1 MSDGKY
7 SKKLLFAEIEAES
20 ETEKSKAIQ
29 KSRIKREYAK
39 KTYMAAKERSI
50 GSIKEQ
56 MQRLRRGIQNA
67 VVGHPEGLVSLLL
80 LSLLIFLIM
89 NILSSCSVLG
99 TAIGNVTWSTSYTA
113 EDADINGAEAD
124 YDQMEKDLRDRIGQ
138 IENEYP
144 DYDEYNYYVDEIN
157 HNPYELAS
165 YLTVKFEN
173 YTRDQV
179 QITLQSL
186 FDQQYDLTLEEKV
199 ETKTHS
205 DGEEYDYY
213 ILNVYLK
220 NKGLGKIILKQGM
233 DEGESKRYTLLNQT
247 YGNRKDLFESDIYA
261 EVSEDYTDY
270 DIPGEALTNQKF
282 ANLIQEAE
290 KYLGYPYVWGGSN
303 PSTSFDCSGFISWV
317 LNHSGNGWN
326 VGRQTANGLKSI
338 CNIIPTSEAKPGDL
352 IFFKGTYS
360 TTGASHVGIYVGNGM
375 MLHCGNPIQ
384 YTSVETDYWKKH
396 FYCFGRLP

>member
-56 MQRLRRGIQNA
+56 MQRLWRGIQNA

-124 YDQMEKDLRDRIGQ
+124 YDQMEKDLRDRINQ
-138 IENEYP
+138 IESEYP

-326 VGRQTANGLKSI
+326 VGRQTANGLKNI

>member
-20 ETEKSKAIQ
+20 GTEKSKAIQ

-67 VVGHPEGLVSLLL
+67 VVGHPEGLVSLLI

-89 NILSSCSVLG
+89 NMLSSCSVLG

-124 YDQMEKDLRDRIGQ
+124 YDQMEKDLRDRINQ
-138 IENEYP
+138 IESEYP

-270 DIPGEALTNQKF
+270 DIPGEALTNQK
-282 ANLIQEAE
+282 I
-290 KYLGYPYVWGGSN
+290 
-303 PSTSFDCSGFISWV
+303 
-317 LNHSGNGWN
+317 
-326 VGRQTANGLKSI
+326 GRA
-338 CNIIPTSEAKPGDL
+338 
-352 IFFKGTYS
+352 
-360 TTGASHVGIYVGNGM
+360 HV
-375 MLHCGNPIQ
+375 
-384 YTSVETDYWKKH
+384 
-396 FYCFGRLP
+396 

>member
-29 KSRIKREYAK
+29 KSHIKREYAK

-56 MQRLRRGIQNA
+56 MQRLWRGIQNA
-67 VVGHPEGLVSLLL
+67 VVGHPEGLVSLLI

-89 NILSSCSVLG
+89 NMLSSCSVLG

-124 YDQMEKDLRDRIGQ
+124 YDQMEKDLRDRIDQ

-326 VGRQTANGLKSI
+326 VGRQTANGLKNI

>member
-138 IENEYP
+138 IESEYP

-303 PSTSFDCSGFISWV
+303 PSTSFDCSGFVSWTI
-317 LNHSGNGWN
+317 NHSGNGWN
-326 VGRQTANGLKSI
+326 VGRQTANGLKNI

>member
-7 SKKLLFAEIEAES
+7 SKKLLFVEIEAES

-326 VGRQTANGLKSI
+326 VGRQTANGLKNI

>member
-326 VGRQTANGLKSI
+326 VGRQTANGLKNI

-396 FYCFGRLP
+396 FYCFGSLP

>member
-326 VGRQTANGLKSI
+326 VGRQTANGLKNI

>member
-7 SKKLLFAEIEAES
+7 SKKLLFSEIEAES
-20 ETEKSKAIQ
+20 GTEKSKVIQ
-29 KSRIKREYAK
+29 KSHIKREYAK

-67 VVGHPEGLVSLLL
+67 VVGHPEGLVSLLI

-89 NILSSCSVLG
+89 NMLSSCSVLG

-113 EDADINGAEAD
+113 KDADINGAEAD

-270 DIPGEALTNQKF
+270 DIPGEALTDRKF

-326 VGRQTANGLKSI
+326 VGRQTANGLKNI

>member
-29 KSRIKREYAK
+29 KSRIKREYARNK
-39 KTYMAAKERSI
+39 YMAAKERSI

-67 VVGHPEGLVSLLL
+67 VVGHPEGLVSLLI

-89 NILSSCSVLG
+89 NMLSSCSVLG

-113 EDADINGAEAD
+113 EDSDINGAEAD
-124 YDQMEKDLRDRIGQ
+124 YDQMEKGLRDRINQ
-138 IENEYP
+138 IESEYP

-270 DIPGEALTNQKF
+270 DIPGEALTDRKF

-326 VGRQTANGLKSI
+326 VGRQTANGLKNI
-338 CNIIPTSEAKPGDL
+338 CNIIPTFEAKPGDL

>member
-29 KSRIKREYAK
+29 KSRIKREYARNK
-39 KTYMAAKERSI
+39 YMAAKERSI

-67 VVGHPEGLVSLLL
+67 VVGHPEGLVSLLI

-89 NILSSCSVLG
+89 NMLSSCSVLG

-113 EDADINGAEAD
+113 EDSDINGAEAD
-124 YDQMEKDLRDRIGQ
+124 YDQMEKGLRDRINQ
-138 IENEYP
+138 IESEYP

-326 VGRQTANGLKSI
+326 VGRQTANGLKNI